1 MQDLFKI
8 KYFNYEILLTIK
20 DALKGACD
28 FNWGLAMPRTSI
40 TRTLAGLLT
49 YVEGTSVLH
58 TSQISRNE
66 VHVDL
71 ASPLENTKEARS
83 LRARVRRPQIIH

>member
-1 MQDLFKI
+1 MSR
-8 KYFNYEILLTIK
+8 
-20 DALKGACD
+20 A
-28 FNWGLAMPRTSI
+28 SI
-40 TRTLAGLLT
+40 TRTLGELLT
-49 YVEGTSVLH
+49 YVEGTSVSH

-71 ASPLENTKEARS
+71 APPLENTKEART